1 MTVRSVALLPHCPLP
16 SDTGG
21 KAETWKHLD
30 VLRDLGS
37 CEILSAAT
45 RPVGAGWA
53 PERKREVEDRGF
65 TVRLREEECRRS
77 TVQWAG
83 IGYAA
88 ICKALGLERA
98 FGHSNPYHRHA
109 FSPDWWARR
118 TAGADLAVVCYSY
131 WAWLPCACP
140 KVVVLLDL
148 WSDVM
153 RWWNDREIEDLRAA
167 ELVVVIS
174 QDEER
179 TLQARGVERTLWS
192 PPLVEPAV
200 LPDSA
205 RVGLVGS
212 FSHSNLEGLR
222 WLEQAPAA
230 PGEQIRVYGGLAARA
245 RAPFLKSVGRYEDRY
260 TPYRECGV
268 VLMPTSEG
276 MGVQIKA
283 VEALACGRAIVA
295 RRGAMRGL
303 PHSDRA
309 WIEVSTP
316 REMVEAAGRLNR
328 DAAARARLSTA
339 AREYYRRHLD
349 HQVICAT
356 LREAYGR
363 IAAAGVRRG

>member
-1 MTVRSVALLPHCPLP
+1 M
-16 SDTGG
+16 
-21 KAETWKHLD
+21 WKHLE
-30 VLRDLGS
+30 VLRELGS

-45 RPVGAGWA
+45 KPVGAGWSSDQRRDI
-53 PERKREVEDRGF
+53 EGRGF
-65 TVRLREEECRRS
+65 AVRLREEECRRS
-77 TVQWAG
+77 PIQWGG

-88 ICKALGLERA
+88 ICKALGLEQA

-153 RWWNDREIEDLRAA
+153 RWWNGRELEDLRTAQ
-167 ELVVVIS
+167 LVVVIS

-179 TLQARGVERTLWS
+179 RLQARGIERTLWS
-192 PPLVEPAV
+192 PPLVEPAD
-200 LPDSA
+200 LPDSG

-212 FSHSNLEGLR
+212 LSLSNLEGLR
-222 WLEQAPAA
+222 WLEQSAA
-230 PGEQIRVYGGLAARA
+230 SLAEDIHVYGGLASGVRQ
-245 RAPFLKSVGRYEDRY
+245 PFFVAVGRYEDRN
-260 TPYRECGV
+260 TPYRDCGV
-268 VLMPTSEG
+268 ILMPTSEG

-303 PHSDRA
+303 PPSDQG

-316 REMVEAAGRLNR
+316 QEMIEAAGRLSR
-328 DAAARARLSTA
+328 DAGARSRLSTA
-339 AREYYRRHLD
+339 AHEYYRRHLD
-349 HQVICAT
+349 PQKIRAA
-356 LREAYGR
+356 LREGYNRVAR
-363 IAAAGVRRG
+363 AGVRLDESAPERNAC